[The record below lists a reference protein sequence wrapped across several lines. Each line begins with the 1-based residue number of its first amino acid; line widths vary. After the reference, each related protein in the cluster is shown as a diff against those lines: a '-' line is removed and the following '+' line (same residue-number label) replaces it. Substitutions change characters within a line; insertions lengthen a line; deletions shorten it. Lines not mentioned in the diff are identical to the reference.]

1 MSLVTQVQALA
12 TRMGTE
18 AKALRTLINN
28 NVADLS
34 ALTTTV
40 KTDLVSAINEI
51 NAAAGALI
59 NDAVTNAT
67 STWSST
73 KIQAEI
79 TASKDSIL
87 NGAGAAY
94 DTLLEIQTE
103 LTSNDSDIAGILTA
117 QATNTTAI
125 AQNATDIAQLDTD
138 VGDVTTDFVA
148 TFEAALV

>member
-1 MSLVTQVQALA
+1 MSLVTQIQALA

-18 AKALRTLINN
+18 AKALRTLING

-40 KTDLVSAINEI
+40 KTDLVSAVNEV

-59 NDAVTNAT
+59 NDAVTGTAT
-67 STWSST
+67 TWSST
-73 KIQAEI
+73 KINTEI
-79 TASKDSIL
+79 TTAIDNLL

-94 DTLLEIQTE
+94 DTLMEIQTE
-103 LTSNDSDIAGILTA
+103 LQNNDTDIAAILTA
-117 QATNTTAI
+117 QATNTAAI

-138 VGDVTTDFVA
+138 VGDVTTNFVT
-148 TFEAALV
+148 TFEAALA